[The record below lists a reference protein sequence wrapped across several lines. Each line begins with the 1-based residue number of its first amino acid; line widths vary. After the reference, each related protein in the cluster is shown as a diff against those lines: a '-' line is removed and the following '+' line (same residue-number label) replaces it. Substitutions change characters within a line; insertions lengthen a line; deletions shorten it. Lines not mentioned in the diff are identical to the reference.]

1 MAAASHSLYDG
12 KVRLCVGKGQTCG
25 RGVLD
30 NVCFGGWVA
39 AVKCP
44 LLQGEKNEKVSS
56 RVGCV
61 AGKRRIRAWRGCVCR
76 RESGV
81 NKVVVPTKFGNYTS
95 SRSGD
100 VGCVQAR

>member
-12 KVRLCVGKGQTCG
+12 KVRLRVGKRQTCG

-30 NVCFGGWVA
+30 NMSALVGWVA

-61 AGKRRIRAWRGCVCR
+61 AGKKTHTCLWRKRV
-76 RESGV
+76 
-81 NKVVVPTKFGNYTS
+81 
-95 SRSGD
+95 
-100 VGCVQAR
+100 